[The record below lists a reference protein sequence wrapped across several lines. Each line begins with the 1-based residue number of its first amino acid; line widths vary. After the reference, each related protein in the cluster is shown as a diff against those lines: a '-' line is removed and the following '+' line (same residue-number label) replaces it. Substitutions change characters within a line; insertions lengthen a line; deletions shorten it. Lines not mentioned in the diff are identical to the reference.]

1 VNILLNKE
9 RKMGMWTTD
18 NQDTMEIVLK
28 GFNDAAYQRYNNH
41 SYSAGY
47 LESMIVDM
55 LPHLP
60 KRYQKELIQ
69 RMVGVTQR
77 LGKEVIEQMKES
89 ADA

>member
-1 VNILLNKE
+1 
-9 RKMGMWTTD
+9 MGMWTTD